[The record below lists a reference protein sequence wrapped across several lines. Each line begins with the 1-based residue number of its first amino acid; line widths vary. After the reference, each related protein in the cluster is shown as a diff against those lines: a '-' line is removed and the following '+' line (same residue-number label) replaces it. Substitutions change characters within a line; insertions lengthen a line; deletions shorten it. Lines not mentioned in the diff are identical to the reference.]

1 MSVLAH
7 APAGVRAEWH
17 RTFSSLSVPNYRRF
31 FTGQAIS
38 LVGTW
43 MQSVAQSWLVL
54 VLTGSGSWLG
64 LVIAAQ
70 TLPVLLLGPYA
81 GVLVDRADKRRL
93 LVITQT
99 VKGLDSL
106 TLGILVLTGVD
117 RLWMVFA
124 LAVLFGFATACDNPA
139 RQSFVQEMAG
149 PDEVRNAVTLNSVM
163 VNVARALGPAIAGVL
178 IATIGIGV
186 CFLVDAGSYVAVL
199 VSLHLLDVT
208 QLFRGAAHPRAP
220 HEFRAGL
227 AYVRRTPALVVTLL
241 LMAVVGTL
249 AYEFQV
255 SLPVLARETF
265 HTGAS
270 GYGLMTS
277 AMGVGAVLGGLRV
290 AGRGRSGL
298 GPVVLAAFLFGLM
311 ILLTSV
317 APTLPLALGALFFVG
332 ATSVSFMAISNT
344 TLQLSSAPY
353 MRGRVMALWSVAF
366 LGSTPIGGPVIGFI
380 SQHAGARWGLAVGG
394 VAAVVAATIVAA
406 GRWRR
411 RRNRTPSPPPAPAGQ
426 DTPGYAC
433 DMAGEMNHSP
443 VSAERAS
450 WGSL

>member
-1 MSVLAH
+1 MSTA
-7 APAGVRAEWH
+7 ADPALGPREEGLWE

-54 VLTGSGSWLG
+54 LLTGSGSWLG

-70 TLPVLLLGPYA
+70 TLPVLLFGPYA
-81 GVLVDRADKRRL
+81 GVIVDRVDKRRL
-93 LVITQT
+93 LLVTQT
-99 VKGLDSL
+99 IKGLDSL
-106 TLGILVLTGVD
+106 TLGVLVLTHTD

-124 LAVLFGFATACDNPA
+124 LAVVFGLANTCDNPA
-139 RQSFVQEMAG
+139 RQSFVQEMVG

-163 VNVARALGPAIAGVL
+163 VNAARAVGPAVAGVL
-178 IATIGIGV
+178 IASVGVGV

-199 VSLHLLDVT
+199 VSLHLLDVSR
-208 QLFRGAAHPRAP
+208 LYRGVAHPRAKR
-220 HEFRAGL
+220 EFREGL
-227 AYVRRTPALVVTLL
+227 SYVRSSPSLL
-241 LMAVVGTL
+241 LPLVMMAVIGTL

-265 HTGAS
+265 HAGAG

-290 AGRGRSGL
+290 AGRARSGL
-298 GPVVLAAFLFGLM
+298 RPVVTAALVFGVV
-311 ILLTSV
+311 ILLTSA
-317 APTLPLALGALFFVG
+317 APNLPLALAGLLLVG
-332 ATSVSFMAISNT
+332 AGSVSFMAIANT

-366 LGSTPIGGPVIGFI
+366 LGSTPIGGPIIGYL
-380 SQHAGARWGLAVGG
+380 SQHAGARWGLVAGGGSAILVVLVVGG
-394 VAAVVAATIVAA
+394 FL
-406 GRWRR
+406 WRR
-411 RRNRTPSPPPAPAGQ
+411 RRAGVPAAVIPDGNRAQPAPVG
-426 DTPGYAC
+426 
-433 DMAGEMNHSP
+433 
-443 VSAERAS
+443 
-450 WGSL
+450 